1 MTKKIERCSFC
12 GREKSQTN
20 VLIAGLDA
28 HICDYCVTQAQTI
41 IKEELSSK
49 TKNQLSKIELQK
61 PIEIKKHIDQY
72 VIGQDEAKKILAV
85 AVYNHYKR
93 ITQEPVK
100 KEDDV
105 EIEKSN
111 IILVGETGTGKT
123 LLARTIARMLKV
135 PFAIADA
142 TVLTEAGYV
151 GEDVESILTR
161 LLQVADYNV
170 AAAEKGIIFID
181 EIDKIS
187 RKGDNPSITRDVS
200 GEGVQQ
206 ALLKLLEGSVV
217 NVAPQGGRKHPEQ
230 KMIQI
235 NTKNIL
241 FIAGGA
247 FDGIDKLIASRLK
260 TNVIGYSYGK
270 EKKAVDNDNMLQYVA
285 PPDLKKFGLIPEI
298 VGRMPVVTYLHP
310 LKRETLKR
318 ILTEPKN
325 ALIKQYTKLFEMDDI
340 ALTFDNKVMDFIVDK
355 SLEYK
360 LGARG
365 LRSILEG
372 ILNDAMF
379 DLPSDE
385 KIKKLVITLP
395 YAEEKFEKTNI
406 SKLKVA

>member
-1 MTKKIERCSFC
+1 
-12 GREKSQTN
+12 
-20 VLIAGLDA
+20 
-28 HICDYCVTQAQTI
+28 
-41 IKEELSSK
+41 
-49 TKNQLSKIELQK
+49 
-61 PIEIKKHIDQY
+61 
-72 VIGQDEAKKILAV
+72 
-85 AVYNHYKR
+85 
-93 ITQEPVK
+93 
-100 KEDDV
+100 
-105 EIEKSN
+105 
-111 IILVGETGTGKT
+111 
-123 LLARTIARMLKV
+123 
-135 PFAIADA
+135 
-142 TVLTEAGYV
+142 
-151 GEDVESILTR
+151 
-161 LLQVADYNV
+161 
-170 AAAEKGIIFID
+170 
-181 EIDKIS
+181 
-187 RKGDNPSITRDVS
+187 
-200 GEGVQQ
+200 
-206 ALLKLLEGSVV
+206 
-217 NVAPQGGRKHPEQ
+217 
-230 KMIQI
+230 MIQI

>member
-1 MTKKIERCSFC
+1 M
-12 GREKSQTN
+12 
-20 VLIAGLDA
+20 
-28 HICDYCVTQAQTI
+28 
-41 IKEELSSK
+41 
-49 TKNQLSKIELQK
+49 
-61 PIEIKKHIDQY
+61 
-72 VIGQDEAKKILAV
+72 
-85 AVYNHYKR
+85 
-93 ITQEPVK
+93 
-100 KEDDV
+100 
-105 EIEKSN
+105 
-111 IILVGETGTGKT
+111 
-123 LLARTIARMLKV
+123 
-135 PFAIADA
+135 
-142 TVLTEAGYV
+142 
-151 GEDVESILTR
+151 
-161 LLQVADYNV
+161 
-170 AAAEKGIIFID
+170 
-181 EIDKIS
+181 
-187 RKGDNPSITRDVS
+187 
-200 GEGVQQ
+200 
-206 ALLKLLEGSVV
+206 KLLEGAVV

-247 FDGIDKLIASRLK
+247 FDGIDKLIASRLR

-270 EKKAVDNDNMLQYVA
+270 EKRAVDNDNMLQYVA

-310 LKRETLKR
+310 LKRDTLKL

-340 ALTFDNKVMDFIVDK
+340 ALTFDKKVMDFIVDK
-355 SLEYK
+355 SIEYK